1 MLIEEQRL
9 DTRASGSDQ
18 GGKFI
23 ESRFERIEADLAKG
37 RFPRLGRK
45 DSHLAETANVGV
57 AKFAAIVEREK
68 HVRMRGFGRLRRA
81 DDDLPGHAQM
91 NEQREIVRASI

>member
-1 MLIEEQRL
+1 MDAESRRMNPGTPQAFVRIDIPHAAEAVLIEEQRL

-37 RFPRLGRK
+37 
-45 DSHLAETANVGV
+45 
-57 AKFAAIVEREK
+57 
-68 HVRMRGFGRLRRA
+68 
-81 DDDLPGHAQM
+81 
-91 NEQREIVRASI
+91 